1 MHRERGFFL
10 PMVIFSLAIM
20 GVLVLLIV
28 STSDDDRLGSRYDLE
43 GTRSF
48 NAAEA
53 GLTAI
58 LANWKAQ
65 NYEASVPL
73 VGNSNELPW
82 TTLASNGGRYRGTIL
97 KVDAS
102 SYIITVDGQSGGA
115 RKGLR
120 TVQMMLTPVNLGDG
134 VLGASNVTFSKG
146 GTDKIGRAHV

>member
-1 MHRERGFFL
+1 MHASVRVALSDPSCRGFLCLLRFFFL
-10 PMVIFSLAIM
+10 MIRRPPRSTLFPYTTLFRSVIFSLAIM

-65 NYEASVPL
+65 NYEASIPL

-82 TTLASNGGRYRGTIL
+82 TTLASN
-97 KVDAS
+97 
-102 SYIITVDGQSGGA
+102 
-115 RKGLR
+115 
-120 TVQMMLTPVNLGDG
+120 
-134 VLGASNVTFSKG
+134 
-146 GTDKIGRAHV
+146 